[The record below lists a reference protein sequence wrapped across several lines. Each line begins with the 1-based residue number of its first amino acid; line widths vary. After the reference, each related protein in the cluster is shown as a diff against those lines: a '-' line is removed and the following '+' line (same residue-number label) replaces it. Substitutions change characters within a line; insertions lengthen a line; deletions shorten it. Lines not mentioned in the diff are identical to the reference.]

1 MVQKEF
7 NVTGMTCAACQANV
21 EKTVKKLDG
30 INNVSVNLLN
40 ENMLVSYDE
49 FNTTDENI
57 INAVISIGYGAAL
70 KNQDTTEKST
80 IRTDWNKRKN
90 NEAEKQKSM
99 KKRLFSSVIFLIP
112 LMYIAM
118 SGMLGL
124 PMPTFLSGI
133 ENSLINTLTQLI
145 LTITVMIINKKF
157 FTSGFKAFFHKAANM
172 DSLVAIGSGAS
183 FIYGLISFYFMCYG
197 AGHNDMSLVHKY
209 SHELYFESAAMI
221 LTLVT
226 IGKYLET
233 KSKAKTSDALGK
245 LIDLAPKTANVIR
258 NGEEVT
264 IPAEE
269 VKSGDT
275 LIIRPGESIPV
286 DGKIIEGEGSV
297 DQSAVTGESLPV
309 DKEKDDDVLCATI
322 NRNGT
327 FKMLATKV
335 GNDTTLSQIIKLV
348 DNASNTK
355 APIARLADKVS
366 GVFVPIVIGIAVV
379 TFAIWLISGKPL
391 DFSLSMAI
399 TVLVISCPCA
409 LGLATPVAIMAGTG
423 KAAENGI
430 LIKSAESLENLS
442 SVDTVV
448 LDKTGTVTTGE
459 MSVSD
464 IYVLD
469 ESFTKDSFLAFAY
482 SLENSSEHPLADAIK
497 KKAKE
502 EKINL
507 IPSTEFSAEIG
518 KGVSATINGDFW
530 FAGNYKFM
538 LEHGIAEGEFK
549 NKSEEFMKQ
558 GKTSLVFA
566 KNKRPVGIIAISDTV
581 KSSSKH
587 AISALKKLNK
597 KVIILTGDNASAAEY
612 VAKEVGANEFI
623 AEVLPNEK
631 EQYIR
636 KLKSDGSKVAMIGD
650 GINDSPALITAD
662 VGIAI
667 GAGTDIAIDSA
678 DIVLMKSSLQDAV
691 TAFELSKAVI
701 RNIKIN
707 LFWAFF
713 YNALGIPIA
722 SGVFYPAF
730 QLKLTPMLGSLAMS
744 MSSLCVVTNALR
756 LRFFK
761 TKFTFS
767 NDETF
772 EEKENI
778 EKTKKEEDV
787 TMTKTILVDGMM
799 CNHCKAHVETALKGV
814 NGVLNAEADVEN
826 KTATVTLSQDIDV
839 NILIE
844 AVKAAGYE
852 ARA

>member
-1 MVQKEF
+1 MQKEF

-21 EKTVKKLDG
+21 EKTVKKLSG
-30 INNVSVNLLN
+30 VESVSVNLLN
-40 ENMLVSYDE
+40 ENMSVLYNEEEV
-49 FNTTDENI
+49 TDSKI
-57 INAVISIGYGAAL
+57 IDAVISIGYGAAL
-70 KNQDTTEKST
+70 KNAGTDEKST
-80 IRTDWNKRKN
+80 IRTDWNKRK
-90 NEAEKQKSM
+90 EKETEKQKSM
-99 KKRLFSSVIFLIP
+99 KKRLFSSVCFLLP
-112 LMYIAM
+112 LMYVAM
-118 SGMLGL
+118 GGMLNL
-124 PMPTFLSGI
+124 PLPQLLTGT
-133 ENSLINTLTQLI
+133 ENTLVNTLTQLI
-145 LTITVMIINKKF
+145 LTVPVMLINRKF
-157 FTSGFKAFFHKAANM
+157 FTSGFKALSHKAANM

-183 FIYGLISFYFMCYG
+183 FLYGLISFYFMCYG
-197 AGHNDMSLVHKY
+197 AGHNNLHLVHKY

-258 NGEEVT
+258 NGTETT

-269 VKSGDT
+269 VKAGDT

-286 DGKIIEGEGSV
+286 DGVIIEGEAYV
-297 DQSAVTGESLPV
+297 DQSAVTGEGLPV
-309 DKEKDDDVLCATI
+309 DKGKDDTVICATI
-322 NRNGT
+322 NKNGT
-327 FKMLATKV
+327 FKMVATKV

-366 GVFVPIVIGIAVV
+366 GVFVPIVIGIALI
-379 TFAIWLISGKPL
+379 TFAVWLISGKPI
-391 DFSLSMAI
+391 DFSLSMGI

-423 KAAENGI
+423 KAAEHGI
-430 LIKSAESLENLS
+430 LIKSAEALEGLS

-448 LDKTGTVTTGE
+448 LDKTGTVTSGE

-469 ESFTKDSFLAFAY
+469 NALTETEFLSYAY
-482 SLENSSEHPLADAIK
+482 SLENSSEHPLANAIRA
-497 KKAKE
+497 KAKE
-502 EKINL
+502 ENTTL
-507 IPSTEFSAEIG
+507 FPSTEFSAEIG

-530 FAGNYKFM
+530 LAGNYKFM

-549 NKSEEFMKQ
+549 EKSDEFLKQ

-566 KNKRPVGIIAISDTV
+566 KNKKAIGIIAISDTI
-581 KSSSKH
+581 KPSSKQS
-587 AISALKKLNK
+587 IEALKKLNK
-597 KVIILTGDNASAAEY
+597 RVIILTGDNTFAAEF
-612 VAKEVGANEFI
+612 VANEVNADEFI
-623 AEVLPNEK
+623 AEVLPADKERYIRELK
-631 EQYIR
+631 EQGKR
-636 KLKSDGSKVAMIGD
+636 VCMIGD

-678 DIVLMKSSLQDAV
+678 DIVLMKNSLQDAV

-701 RNIKIN
+701 KNIKMN

-713 YNALGIPIA
+713 YNALGIPVA
-722 SGVFYPAF
+722 AGVFYPAF
-730 QLKLTPMLGSLAMS
+730 AVKLTPMIGSFAMS
-744 MSSLCVVTNALR
+744 LSSLCVVTNALR

-767 NDETF
+767 DDK
-772 EEKENI
+772 EEKEI
-778 EKTKKEEDV
+778 TKKKEEA
-787 TMTKTILVDGMM
+787 TMTKTILVEGMM
-799 CNHCKAHVETALKGV
+799 CNHCKAHVEAALKGV
-814 NGVLNAEADVEN
+814 SGVIDAEANLEN
-826 KTATVTLSQDIDV
+826 KTATATLSADV
-839 NILIE
+839 DVSALVD

-852 ARA
+852 ASAQ

>member
-1 MVQKEF
+1 MTQKEF

-21 EKTVKKLDG
+21 ERAVKKLPG
-30 INNVSVNLLN
+30 IESVSVNLLN
-40 ENMLVSYDE
+40 ENMSVSYNE
-49 FNTTDENI
+49 KEMTDDKI
-57 INAVISIGYGAAL
+57 INTVIAIGYGASL
-70 KNQDTTEKST
+70 KHANEEKST
-80 IRTDWNKRKN
+80 VRSDWETKQS
-90 NEAEKQKSM
+90 NEQTKQKSM
-99 KKRLFSSVIFLIP
+99 RTRLFSSILFLIP
-112 LMYIAM
+112 LMYVAM
-118 SGMLGL
+118 GGMLGL
-124 PMPTFLSGI
+124 PMPQFLTGV

-145 LTITVMIINKKF
+145 LTVPVMIINKKF
-157 FTSGFKAFFHKAANM
+157 FTSGFKALRHKAANM
-172 DSLVAIGSGAS
+172 DSLVAIGSSCA
-183 FIYGLISFYFMCYG
+183 FIYGLISFYYMCYG
-197 AGHNDMSLVHKY
+197 AGHNDFSLVHQY

-258 NGEEVT
+258 NGVEVT

-286 DGKIIEGEGSV
+286 DGKIIEGEGSI

-309 DKEKDDDVLCATI
+309 DKEKDDEVICATI
-322 NRNGT
+322 NKNGT
-327 FKMLATKV
+327 FKMVATKV

-366 GVFVPIVIGIAVV
+366 GVFVPIVIGIALI
-379 TFAIWLISGKPL
+379 TFIVWLISGKPL
-391 DFSLSMAI
+391 DFSLSMGI

-430 LIKSAESLENLS
+430 LIKSAEALENLS
-442 SVDTVV
+442 AVDTVV

-464 IYVLD
+464 IFVLD
-469 ESFTKDSFLAFAY
+469 KSFSEDKFLSYAY
-482 SLENSSEHPLADAIK
+482 SLENSSEHPLANAIRE
-497 KKAKE
+497 KAKE
-502 EKINL
+502 EKVIL

-518 KGVSATINGDFW
+518 KGVSATIDGDFW

-549 NKSEEFMKQ
+549 EKSEEYMKQ

-566 KNKRPVGIIAISDTV
+566 KNKKAIGIIAISDTV
-581 KSSSKH
+581 KRDSRY
-587 AISALKKLNK
+587 AIEALKKLNK

-612 VAKEVGANEFI
+612 VANEVGANEFI
-623 AEVLPNEK
+623 AEVLPTDKERYIRELK
-631 EQYIR
+631 EQGR
-636 KLKSDGSKVAMIGD
+636 KVCMIGD

-662 VGIAI
+662 IGMAI

-701 RNIKIN
+701 KNIKIN

-713 YNALGIPIA
+713 YNALGIPVA
-722 SGVFYPAF
+722 AGVFYPAF
-730 QLKLTPMLGSLAMS
+730 QIKLTPMLGSLAMS

-767 NDETF
+767 EEQKS
-772 EEKENI
+772 EEKEIIKNK
-778 EKTKKEEDV
+778 EKKEDV
-787 TMTKTILVDGMM
+787 TMTKTISVDGMM

-814 NGVLNAEADVEN
+814 SGVLTAEADVEN
-826 KTATVTLSQDIDV
+826 KTATVTLSDDVDV
-839 NILIE
+839 NVLID

-852 ARA
+852 AKAQ